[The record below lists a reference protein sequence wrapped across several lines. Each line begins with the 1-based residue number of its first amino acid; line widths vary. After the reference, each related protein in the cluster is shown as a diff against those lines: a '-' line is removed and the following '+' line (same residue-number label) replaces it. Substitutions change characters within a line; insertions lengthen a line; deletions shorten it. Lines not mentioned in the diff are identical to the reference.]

1 MGTIGCLSSCGW
13 LRRGA
18 TAAAL
23 LLALHPQPSQ
33 AADYWTCESPA
44 YRFEVKA
51 DAARCYREGAKQ
63 SFEPARCAAPAAK
76 IIDHRAKVDACV
88 SGPIAGDLVCLE
100 PGTRIEIGVGADRC
114 IRYGTADIRAPGK
127 QVTR

>member
-1 MGTIGCLSSCGW
+1 MRVIGCPSSCRW

-18 TAAAL
+18 AAAAL
-23 LLALHPQPSQ
+23 LLMSAPLPSL

-51 DAARCYREGAKQ
+51 DAARCFREGVKQ
-63 SFEPARCAAPAAK
+63 SFEPARCAAPATK
-76 IIDHRAKVDACV
+76 IVDHRDKVDACV
-88 SGPIAGDLVCLE
+88 SGPIAGDLVCVE
-100 PGTRIEIGVGADRC
+100 PGTRIEIGAGADRC
-114 IRYGTADIRAPGK
+114 IKYGAADIRPPGK